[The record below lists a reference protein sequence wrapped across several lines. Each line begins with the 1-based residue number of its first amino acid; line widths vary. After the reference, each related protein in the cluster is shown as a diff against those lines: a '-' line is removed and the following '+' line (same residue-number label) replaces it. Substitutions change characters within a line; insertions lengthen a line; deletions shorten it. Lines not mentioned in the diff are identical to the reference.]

1 MMTGPRSTDAL
12 SATTGRAK
20 QSFVSE
26 PTGASDRSTAL
37 GPPQYSL
44 RSLLLAVGGVFLLI
58 ALVDWVGAAWAA
70 PLVFLMILIVGH
82 VMGNVVGT
90 RLRDAGSTC
99 QRPATASMSQTT
111 GNSTANSTTAA
122 TAVCL
127 ARMRSVRK
135 PHLCDKTPLERGV
148 WLLVASGIAAGSLAG
163 GILLATLQ
171 WQDITWI
178 GLLLGAVS
186 AGILGGWLTLLGAT
200 FLHAAGR
207 AWREAVEHHERST

>member
-1 MMTGPRSTDAL
+1 MTGPRSPDAL
-12 SATTGRAK
+12 SAHTGRAK
-20 QSFVSE
+20 RSSASE
-26 PTGASDRSTAL
+26 PTGASDRGTAL
-37 GPPQYSL
+37 GPPQFSL

-58 ALVDWVGAAWAA
+58 AVFDWVGAAWAA
-70 PLVFLMILIVGH
+70 PLAFLMILVVGH
-82 VMGNVVGT
+82 VLGNVVGT

-99 QRPATASMSQTT
+99 QRPATASISQTT

-122 TAVCL
+122 TAGGRV
-127 ARMRSVRK
+127 RIPSVRRS
-135 PHLCDKTPLERGV
+135 HLCDKTPLDRGV
-148 WLLVASGIAAGSLAG
+148 WLLVGLGIAAGSLAG
-163 GILLATLQ
+163 GTLLATLQ

-207 AWREAVEHHERST
+207 AWREAVEHHERSI